1 MNSAQTWLGRS
12 VQVQVE
18 IPAWSRRKTRADG
31 SLDFIAPL
39 PCPWDYGHIPGKIG
53 GDGDPLDALLL
64 APRAAPG
71 QRQASAVQGVAVFMD
86 GGLQD
91 DKLICAPALPAL
103 ATRLAVGAFL
113 LGYGVAKRL
122 RYWRLGRSGATGL
135 KAVVWRSLTAP

>member
-1 MNSAQTWLGRS
+1 MSTARTWLGRA

-18 IPAWSRRKTRADG
+18 IPAWSRLKTHADG
-31 SLDFIAPL
+31 SLDFVAPL
-39 PCPWDYGHIPGKIG
+39 PCPWDYGHIPGETG

-64 APRAAPG
+64 TPRTALG
-71 QRQASAVQGVAVFMD
+71 QRQESAVQGVALFMD

-91 DKLICAPALPAL
+91 DKLICAPDLPSR

-122 RYWRLGRSGATGL
+122 RHWRLGRSGATGL
-135 KAVVWRSLTAP
+135 QTLVWRR